1 MRLDKRRTVL
11 VGFAFLA
18 ICAFWQMYNNVVPLI
33 LTNTFHMNE
42 TWSGAI
48 MAADNVAG
56 LFLLPLW
63 LAMASGGAN
72 ANLMASALVSQY
84 GRANYAS
91 VWSVLFTGASLIRNL
106 CYLLIGAIASLSGT
120 YARVYL
126 FWGVISAFSF
136 VLLAVSNFK
145 YRPAPRA

>member
-1 MRLDKRRTVL
+1 MI
-11 VGFAFLA
+11 G
-18 ICAFWQMYNNVVPLI
+18 Y
-33 LTNTFHMNE
+33 
-42 TWSGAI
+42 SGAFALTGI
-48 MAADNVAG
+48 DK

-72 ANLMASALVSQY
+72 ANLMASTLVSQY

-126 FWGVISAFSF
+126 FWGIISAFSF

-145 YRPAPRA
+145 YRPAPQN